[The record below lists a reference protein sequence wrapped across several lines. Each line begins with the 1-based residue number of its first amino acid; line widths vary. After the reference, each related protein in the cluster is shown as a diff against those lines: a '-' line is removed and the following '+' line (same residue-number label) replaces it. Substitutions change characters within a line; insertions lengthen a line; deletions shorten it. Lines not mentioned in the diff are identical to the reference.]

1 MSNDHLRPLTILV
14 VDDEPKIRDLVRRY
28 LEADGF
34 AVIEADDG
42 TTALEVFERDQP
54 DMVVLDV
61 MMPALGGLEVLR
73 RIRTTSDVPVLLLTA
88 LEEEIDKVVGLS
100 VGADDYVTKPF
111 GGRELAAR
119 LRAIQRRSRT
129 RVALA
134 VRTAGQ
140 EGGPDLVLRY
150 PQLTI
155 DVSRRH
161 VVVRGNETVS
171 LTAMDFE
178 LLVCLA
184 RSSGRVLTR
193 RQLLVAVWDDDAFV
207 EERVVDVH
215 VRTLRRALSDDAA
228 RPTVI
233 ETVRSVGYRFLPQP
247 V

>member
-42 TTALEVFERDQP
+42 TTALEAFERDQP

-61 MMPALGGLEVLR
+61 MMPVLGGLEVLR

-88 LEEEIDKVVGLS
+88 LEEEIDKVVGLTA
-100 VGADDYVTKPF
+100 GADDYVTKPF

-129 RVALA
+129 RLA
-134 VRTAGQ
+134 PAVWTTEQ
-140 EGGPDLVLRY
+140 DGPDLVLHY
-150 PQLTI
+150 PELTI

-161 VVVRGNETVS
+161 VVRGNETVS

-193 RQLLVAVWDDDAFV
+193 RQLLASVWDDDAFV

-215 VRTLRRALSDDAA
+215 VRTLRRALSDDAT